1 MNQIYPP
8 LDPPT
13 RLLMGPGPSDIHP
26 NVLEA
31 LSKPTVGHLDPY
43 YLEAMDGLQRML
55 RGLFKTKNEL
65 TFAISATG
73 SAGMEAAVVNVI
85 EPGDKMLVCVN
96 GVFGGRMADV
106 ARRAGANVTI
116 IEKPWGEIFHP
127 ADIQSAIQ
135 TANPDVVGIVMA
147 ETSTGA
153 SQGLAEISAL
163 AHDAGALL
171 LVDAVTSLGGM
182 DINVDQCGIDVI
194 YSGSQK
200 CLSCPPGLAPISFSP
215 RAVERVANR
224 STPVQSWY
232 LDVSMIANYW
242 GENRVYH
249 HTAPI
254 NMTYGLYEAV
264 RLIHEE
270 GLDSCFQRHTINH
283 LALKAGLE
291 TLGFQYA
298 ADPQAQL
305 PMLNAVF
312 LPSDVEDLPMRN
324 DLLTKF
330 GIEIGGGLGLWKG
343 KAWRI
348 GIMGYGARSDN
359 VLRLLDAI
367 EHLFFEYG
375 IPVEM
380 GDGQAA
386 ANAVYHSQNP

>member
-1 MNQIYPP
+1 
-8 LDPPT
+8 
-13 RLLMGPGPSDIHP
+13 
-26 NVLEA
+26 
-31 LSKPTVGHLDPY
+31 
-43 YLEAMDGLQRML
+43 
-55 RGLFKTKNEL
+55 
-65 TFAISATG
+65 
-73 SAGMEAAVVNVI
+73 
-85 EPGDKMLVCVN
+85 
-96 GVFGGRMADV
+96 
-106 ARRAGANVTI
+106 
-116 IEKPWGEIFHP
+116 
-127 ADIQSAIQ
+127 
-135 TANPDVVGIVMA
+135 
-147 ETSTGA
+147 
-153 SQGLAEISAL
+153 
-163 AHDAGALL
+163 
-171 LVDAVTSLGGM
+171 
-182 DINVDQCGIDVI
+182 
-194 YSGSQK
+194 
-200 CLSCPPGLAPISFSP
+200 
-215 RAVERVANR
+215 
-224 STPVQSWY
+224 
-232 LDVSMIANYW
+232 MIANYW

-291 TLGFQYA
+291 ALGFQYA